1 MAILKT
7 REIMK
12 EFQIG
17 SFTTVLEIFHSKG
30 SPAFMVGNKWVCDS
44 EELKE
49 FLKERSKKL
58 KG

>member
-1 MAILKT
+1 
-7 REIMK
+7 MK

-17 SFTTVLEIFHSKG
+17 SFTTVLEIFHAHG